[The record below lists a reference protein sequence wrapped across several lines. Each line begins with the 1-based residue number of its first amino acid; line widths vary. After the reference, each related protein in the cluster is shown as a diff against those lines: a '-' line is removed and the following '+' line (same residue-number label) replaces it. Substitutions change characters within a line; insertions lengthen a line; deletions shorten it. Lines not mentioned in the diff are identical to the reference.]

1 MRRIW
6 ISFPGDTSMEP
17 ALSQKPVGFLTT
29 VESPTHGLFGGY
41 LLVDSIGRPL
51 EFACTAPVRLSRAQ
65 QVLYGPTLHG
75 YLYADRI
82 GGTLLAEATVEP
94 RIVLVDQMELAQL
107 HVHTPLPVA
116 LVRSG
121 EPVEPQADDP
131 VRRRQL
137 SERLDVLLP
146 NIDLAEPFERIRA
159 AIDEAQRHG

>member
-1 MRRIW
+1 
-6 ISFPGDTSMEP
+6 MEP

-51 EFACTAPVRLSRAQ
+51 EFSCTAPVRLSRAQ

-75 YLYADRI
+75 YLHADRI
-82 GGTLLAEATVEP
+82 GGTLLAEATIEP
-94 RIVLVDQMELAQL
+94 RIVLVDQVELAQL
-107 HVHTPLPVA
+107 HVHTALPVA

-137 SERLDVLLP
+137 SERLDGLLP